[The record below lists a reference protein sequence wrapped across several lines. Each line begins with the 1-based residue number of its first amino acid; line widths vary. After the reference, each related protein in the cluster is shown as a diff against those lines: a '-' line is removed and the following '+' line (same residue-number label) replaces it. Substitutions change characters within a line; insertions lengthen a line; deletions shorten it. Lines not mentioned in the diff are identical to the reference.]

1 MRYANNSQYKAHETD
16 SQIRKE
22 VYCNQIILDELKRI
36 VETSEVLNLDMDKI
50 KKWPEPNAV
59 GKQELV
65 IELNDTKGKRRKM
78 RIVTCKFGSFV
89 DFKKTSDPDGLTVFH
104 YLLQD
109 VKCMVFS
116 LINMHFRLKPV

>member
-1 MRYANNSQYKAHETD
+1 MEQ
-16 SQIRKE
+16 
-22 VYCNQIILDELKRI
+22 
-36 VETSEVLNLDMDKI
+36 DKI

-59 GKQELV
+59 GKQELE
-65 IELNDTKGKRRKM
+65 IEMVDSQGKRRKQK
-78 RIVTCKFGSFV
+78 IVTCKFGSFV
-89 DFKKTSDPDGLTVFH
+89 EFKKTEDPEGLTTFH